1 MRKLFL
7 ILMMCLLPYQF
18 AWSMVASY
26 DTHGV
31 KDTGVHFGHHAH
43 ELDAVEIDL
52 TALDLAQADIT
63 QLDLAQADLV
73 QLSDTLNADQNDSDT
88 PSSENHVHYGLF
100 HMSCGELTYQTLPV
114 FESIGSHFSSQYLF
128 SYHAPVSNALDRPN
142 WSAPVPFGEL
152 SHTI

>member
-43 ELDAVEIDL
+43 EVDAVEIDFTPLDL
-52 TALDLAQADIT
+52 TQADLAQ
-63 QLDLAQADLV
+63 LDLV

-88 PSSENHVHYGLF
+88 STSKNHVHYGLF
-100 HMSCGELTYQTLPV
+100 HMSCGELMYQALPV
-114 FESIGSHFSSQYLF
+114 FEPIGSHFSSQYLF

-142 WSAPVPFGEL
+142 WSAPA
-152 SHTI
+152 

>member
-18 AWSMVASY
+18 AWSMVATY

-43 ELDAVEIDL
+43 EVDAVEIDL
-52 TALDLAQADIT
+52 T
-63 QLDLAQADLV
+63 QLDLV

-88 PSSENHVHYGLF
+88 STSKNHVHYGLF
-100 HMSCGELTYQTLPV
+100 HMSCGELMYQALPV
-114 FESIGSHFSSQYLF
+114 FEPIGSHFSSQYLF
-128 SYHAPVSNALDRPN
+128 SYHASVSNTLDRPN
-142 WSAPVPFGEL
+142 WSAPV
-152 SHTI
+152 

>member
-18 AWSMVASY
+18 AWSMVANY

-43 ELDAVEIDL
+43 EVDAVEIDL
-52 TALDLAQADIT
+52 TQLDLAQADLT
-63 QLDLAQADLV
+63 QLDLV

-88 PSSENHVHYGLF
+88 STSKNHVHYGLF
-100 HMSCGELTYQTLPV
+100 HMSCGELIYQTLPV
-114 FESIGSHFSSQYLF
+114 FEPIGSHFSSQYLF
-128 SYHAPVSNALDRPN
+128 SYHAPISNALDRPN
-142 WSAPVPFGEL
+142 WSASV
-152 SHTI
+152 

>member
-31 KDTGVHFGHHAH
+31 SDTGEHFGHHTH
-43 ELDAVEIDL
+43 EVVAVKIDL
-52 TALDLAQADIT
+52 TPLDLVQADLAQADT
-63 QLDLAQADLV
+63 A
-73 QLSDTLNADQNDSDT
+73 QLSDTLNANQNDSDT
-88 PSSENHVHYGLF
+88 STSKNHVHYGLL
-100 HMSCGELTYQTLPV
+100 HMSCGELMYQALPV
-114 FESIGSHFSSQYLF
+114 FEPIGSHFSSQYLF

-142 WSAPVPFGEL
+142 WSVPV
-152 SHTI
+152 

>member
-43 ELDAVEIDL
+43 EVDAVEIDFTPLDL
-52 TALDLAQADIT
+52 TQADLAQ
-63 QLDLAQADLV
+63 LDLV

-88 PSSENHVHYGLF
+88 STSKNHVHYGLF
-100 HMSCGELTYQTLPV
+100 HMSCGELMYQALPV
-114 FESIGSHFSSQYLF
+114 FEPIGSHFSSQYLF

-142 WSAPVPFGEL
+142 WSASV
-152 SHTI
+152 